1 MINKLVVEEK
11 EEEIEWRSIYFDGAI
26 NMFDNRVGVMII
38 DLEES
43 FFNQVIVWLHEQYC
57 WI

>member
-1 MINKLVVEEK
+1 MIIKLVVEEK

>member
-1 MINKLVVEEK
+1 MIIKLVVEEK
-11 EEEIEWRSIYFDGAI
+11 EGEIEWRSIYFDGAI

-43 FFNQVIVWLHEQYC
+43 FFNQVIVWLHE
-57 WI
+57 

>member
-1 MINKLVVEEK
+1 MIIKLVVEEK
-11 EEEIEWRSIYFDGAI
+11 EGEIEWRSIYFDGAI

>member
-1 MINKLVVEEK
+1 MIIKLVVEEK
-11 EEEIEWRSIYFDGAI
+11 EEEIEWKSVYFYGVI

>member
-1 MINKLVVEEK
+1 MIIKLVVEEK
-11 EEEIEWRSIYFDGAI
+11 EEEIEWRNIYFDGAI